1 MILLAEMKHIQRL
14 DAMEIQKSSSVKGAL
29 RPLTR
34 EPRSN
39 RIEQILLAEND
50 KQDPWPLDTSSS
62 PKGGKSRLNLHGTI
76 LEGKSIDSDPKKEK
90 SSDES
95 S

>member
-1 MILLAEMKHIQRL
+1 MCPNVSASHLVKCVFCMMILLAEMKHIQRL

-50 KQDPWPLDTSSS
+50 K
-62 PKGGKSRLNLHGTI
+62 
-76 LEGKSIDSDPKKEK
+76 
-90 SSDES
+90 
-95 S
+95 